1 MSIPQADID
10 HILRMEGNADYARMK
25 IATEFSKGKSVEEI
39 AAFLQSSFHGG
50 NGVVT
55 ENGRYSAWY
64 ADDGIH
70 IANGDAARYLTSA
83 KVVSWQEAAARISE
97 LLEQGEYATNVEL
110 AEAPGHERTE
120 LAQSIWYLRQDLS
133 EKARA
138 QGYLSCLSDMRGGG
152 FPEETA
158 RLAERLTDPAFREV
172 LMDDLAQLRSDCR
185 EDRSLL
191 RFHYHK
197 PDKIEQGLRELS
209 LPRREYRTEMAEIPA
224 VQRFITEDEIAA
236 TLTRGSN
243 VEGSKGRIYAY
254 FKEKHSPREQADF
267 LKDEYGIGGRS
278 HAVSGASHSGEDHS
292 GKGVSLKK
300 QDCPDVQL
308 KWSKVASR
316 ISELIRKD
324 RFLTPEEKTQYEQL
338 QRQTAARSAAW
349 NDYNAVKEAHPDDL
363 VLFQV
368 GDFFELY
375 GEDAVKLDL
384 ISSNP
389 ADKIE
394 RPKKERFMANFYD
407 ADEVNRLFEIS
418 KGTKLEIPILFGA
431 FYGMRRSETLGMKW
445 DAIDFERDTITIRH
459 TLTTVALDGK
469 RITVAEDRTKNKSSM
484 RTLPLVPF
492 VKERL
497 LELKAEQEENRRLCG
512 RSYVKDYTGYVCI
525 NEIGDIIKPNYVSC
539 GFPKLLEEHG
549 LRRVRYHDLRH
560 SCASLLL
567 ANGVPMK
574 QIQEWLGH
582 SDFSTTA
589 NIYAHLEYS
598 SKVIS
603 ADAMLAGL
611 GIGNRE

>member
-1 MSIPQADID
+1 MKQRNLMVLTLSCALLIIIELGVSIIYSDYIYNPAKGLISINVGSQSYNDPNWEPGMENPTSSQNAANLMQEID
-10 HILRMEGNADYARMK
+10 D
-25 IATEFSKGKSVEEI
+25 
-39 AAFLQSSFHGG
+39 
-50 NGVVT
+50 
-55 ENGRYSAWY
+55 W
-64 ADDGIH
+64 
-70 IANGDAARYLTSA
+70 ANSA
-83 KVVSWQEAAARISE
+83 KVAVIHKNAFSAGCGYSDYSGWLLSALGVS
-97 LLEQGEYATNVEL
+97 
-110 AEAPGHERTE
+110 
-120 LAQSIWYLRQDLS
+120 
-133 EKARA
+133 KA
-138 QGYLSCLSDMRGGG
+138 
-152 FPEETA
+152 
-158 RLAERLTDPAFREV
+158 
-172 LMDDLAQLRSDCR
+172 
-185 EDRSLL
+185 
-191 RFHYHK
+191 
-197 PDKIEQGLRELS
+197 
-209 LPRREYRTEMAEIPA
+209 
-224 VQRFITEDEIAA
+224 
-236 TLTRGSN
+236 
-243 VEGSKGRIYAY
+243 
-254 FKEKHSPREQADF
+254 
-267 LKDEYGIGGRS
+267 KDETTG
-278 HAVSGASHSGEDHS
+278 
-292 GKGVSLKK
+292 GKGVYSNMVKKVIVPYFRERQIALQELSAKHIQDFYLKELERVSASSVIHYHANIHK
-300 QDCPDVQL
+300 AL
-308 KWSKVASR
+308 K
-316 ISELIRKD
+316 
-324 RFLTPEEKTQYEQL
+324 Y
-338 QRQTAARSAAW
+338 
-349 NDYNAVKEAHPDDL
+349 
-363 VLFQV
+363 
-368 GDFFELY
+368 
-375 GEDAVKLDL
+375 AVKLDL